1 MVTAHSARKYLT
13 FSQDQATGLPTTETW
28 SGSVS
33 CRTYGGSSVEEP
45 GSPLTAV
52 HQSSDR
58 SALVAVACSTP
69 EEAVRRAQEAIEMLT
84 FIYAWNADGGP
95 RMTRS

>member
-1 MVTAHSARKYLT
+1 VERVRE
-13 FSQDQATGLPTTETW
+13 LPYVR
-28 SGSVS
+28 G
-33 CRTYGGSSVEEP
+33 VEVLKEP

-58 SALVAVACSTP
+58 SALVAVAGETP

-84 FIYAWNADGGP
+84 FIYAWNAGGGP